1 MRYLAVILIT
11 CAVCTFAEA
20 QKVSH
25 SQPLPPPMYAIM
37 RDSTT
42 SIDVVFLQGKGE
54 SISLDGKN
62 VHLFNSF
69 FENAPA
75 QKGDSAQ
82 AAMIMWQING
92 KEYLSGKMYLG
103 ETTGYVVITKN
114 GREYVNQISEQ
125 GNSFFKSQIK
135 K

>member
-1 MRYLAVILIT
+1 MRFSGILLFILS
-11 CAVCTFAEA
+11 CCLGASA
-20 QKVSH
+20 QKVSAL
-25 SQPLPPPMYAIM
+25 QPLPLPMYLIM

-69 FENAPA
+69 FENAAAP
-75 QKGDSAQ
+75 KGDSAQ

-103 ETTGYVVITKN
+103 ETTGYVVINAN
-114 GREYVNQISEQ
+114 GKEYVNLISEQ

>member
-1 MRYLAVILIT
+1 
-11 CAVCTFAEA
+11 
-20 QKVSH
+20 
-25 SQPLPPPMYAIM
+25 MYAIM

-69 FENAPA
+69 FENSPA

-103 ETTGYVVITKN
+103 ETTGYVVISKN
-114 GREYVNQISEQ
+114 GKEYVNQISEQ

>member
-1 MRYLAVILIT
+1 MLGACNL
-11 CAVCTFAEA
+11 CWA
-20 QKVSH
+20 QKTGVN
-25 SQPLPPPMYAIM
+25 QPLPPPMYAIM

-69 FENAPA
+69 FENQPAP
-75 QKGDSAQ
+75 KGDSAQ

-103 ETTGYVVITKN
+103 ETTGYVVISKN
-114 GREYVNQISEQ
+114 GKEYVNLISEQ
-125 GNSFFKSQIK
+125 GNSFFRSQIK